1 MARTKAVLGSGARLS
16 DYLSASLL
24 ARVVPAEQVHAVL
37 DKHGCNT
44 KRVRSFPAVAG
55 VYYCMALSLYPEA
68 AYEEVFA
75 VVAQGLAWSA
85 GVAEPA
91 RVAKSSISALRSRIG
106 AAPLA
111 ELIERCCV
119 PLALPKAHPQA
130 FYAGLRVVAIDG
142 SNFEL
147 PDEADNVKHFG
158 YPGSRTGHAG
168 YPQAQCAVLT
178 ECATHA
184 IFAANLGAYRASEWE
199 ICQPLMAHL
208 RPGMLCLADR
218 GFNGYE
224 HWRQARASGAHLLW
238 RCVANRQLPVL
249 KRFDD
254 GSYLSAIY
262 PPRKGRRAGAPEAI
276 AVRVIEYALPGVPD
290 AQPRYRLLTTL
301 IDPLVAPAL
310 ELAALYHERWQIESV
325 FDELKTHLRQ
335 SRRVLRSKTAELV
348 AQEFYGWV
356 LAHYAVRWL
365 LHQGA
370 TRYRVPHAELSFTG
384 HVQLLRRAQPRS
396 GAFPPRAAQKARTLV
411 Q

>member
-142 SNFEL
+142 SNF
-147 PDEADNVKHFG
+147 
-158 YPGSRTGHAG
+158 
-168 YPQAQCAVLT
+168 
-178 ECATHA
+178 
-184 IFAANLGAYRASEWE
+184 
-199 ICQPLMAHL
+199 
-208 RPGMLCLADR
+208 
-218 GFNGYE
+218 
-224 HWRQARASGAHLLW
+224 
-238 RCVANRQLPVL
+238 
-249 KRFDD
+249 
-254 GSYLSAIY
+254 
-262 PPRKGRRAGAPEAI
+262 
-276 AVRVIEYALPGVPD
+276 
-290 AQPRYRLLTTL
+290 
-301 IDPLVAPAL
+301 
-310 ELAALYHERWQIESV
+310 
-325 FDELKTHLRQ
+325 
-335 SRRVLRSKTAELV
+335 
-348 AQEFYGWV
+348 
-356 LAHYAVRWL
+356 
-365 LHQGA
+365 
-370 TRYRVPHAELSFTG
+370 
-384 HVQLLRRAQPRS
+384 
-396 GAFPPRAAQKARTLV
+396 
-411 Q
+411 